1 MFLFILSLTIMC
13 CCGLLLKSQGIK
25 QRQSTKLK
33 YSVGESLLIKA
44 SDLILGFLA
53 FPCFIYV
60 ALKAKYD
67 IINELSSLVSGYL
80 YFRYIAKWCSK
91 SKGKLSSSTYQPL
104 LKNITLVKEP
114 HDNTECN
121 TANKH

>member
-1 MFLFILSLTIMC
+1 MC
-13 CCGLLLKSQGIK
+13 CSGLLLKSQGIK

-44 SDLILGFLA
+44 SELILGFLA
-53 FPCFIYV
+53 FSCFIHV
-60 ALKAKYD
+60 VLRAKYGT
-67 IINELSSLVSGYL
+67 INELSSLVSGYL

-91 SKGKLSSSTYQPL
+91 SKGKLSSSTHQPL
-104 LKNITLVKEP
+104 LKNITLVREP
-114 HDNTECN
+114 HDGTECN